1 MRIKFV
7 PALFGNAATA
17 AEETFQVL
25 SDSAKL
31 QWADTGLPL
40 PNTHLTVLTAAEFGR
55 QPA

>member
-25 SDSAKL
+25 SASAKR
-31 QWADTGLPL
+31 QWADIGLPL
-40 PNTHLTVLTAAEFGR
+40 PNTHLTVLAVAQFGR
-55 QPA
+55 QPT